1 MGKTNR
7 LNNRL
12 LRSLRDWEPAK
23 DGPLIEVGV
32 LVTAFEPMPSTIWL
46 GALADT
52 GADGLR
58 PMKRPGIEGRKYQ
71 GIRIGV
77 LSRGL
82 VRWIGEQNPHL
93 SEDYIARLVGE
104 LVAIADRRR
113 ADARQASIVGM
124 REAAAEK
131 REARPEEKPTR
142 KASKPPKITSDAL
155 FRVW

>member
-12 LRSLRDWEPAK
+12 LRSLRDWEPEK

-77 LSRGL
+77 LARGL
-82 VRWIGEQNPHL
+82 VRWIVAQNPHL
-93 SEDYIARLVGE
+93 SEEYIERLVGS
-104 LVAIADRRR
+104 LVKIAERRR
-113 ADARQASIVGM
+113 AKGLRFAGDCARI
-124 REAAAEK
+124 AAAEK
-131 REARPEEKPTR
+131 REATVEKPR
-142 KASKPPKITSDAL
+142 KASKSPKITSDAL